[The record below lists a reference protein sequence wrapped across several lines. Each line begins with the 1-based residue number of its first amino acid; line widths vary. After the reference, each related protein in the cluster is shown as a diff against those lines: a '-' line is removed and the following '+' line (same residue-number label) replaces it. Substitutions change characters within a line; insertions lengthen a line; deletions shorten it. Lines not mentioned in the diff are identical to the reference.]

1 MSHEEYVSVCGPD
14 YGVSREERTLGIKGG
29 YDS

>member
-14 YGVSREERTLGIKGG
+14 YGVSWEERIFGIKGC

>member
-1 MSHEEYVSVCGPD
+1 MSHEEYVLVCRPG
-14 YGVSREERTLGIKGG
+14 YGVSQEERTLGIKGG